1 MKTIL
6 IFGTIIVNFALISYS
21 IAIINE
27 QRKKIINPL
36 ILLFLTIGV
45 ILDISATCCMII
57 GSSRPWYSLHG
68 LLGYSSL
75 ALMLID
81 TILVW
86 KFKLGN
92 GYMVNVP
99 KVLHLYSRIAYIWWV
114 IAYITGALM
123 VMFR

>member
-6 IFGTIIVNFALISYS
+6 IFGTIIVNLALISYS

-86 KFKLGN
+86 KFKLNN

-99 KVLHLYSRIAYIWWV
+99 NVLHLYSRIAYIWWV

>member
-1 MKTIL
+1 L
-6 IFGTIIVNFALISYS
+6 IFGTIIVNLALISYS

-36 ILLFLTIGV
+36 ILRFLTIGV

-57 GSSRPWYSLHG
+57 GSSNPWYSLHG

-75 ALMLID
+75 ILMLTD

-86 KFKLGN
+86 KFKFSN
-92 GYMVNVP
+92 GYNIIVP
-99 KVLHLYSRIAYIWWV
+99 KSLHLYSRIAYIWWV
-114 IAYITGALM
+114 IAFITGALM
-123 VMFR
+123 VMLR